1 MSEENKT
8 ETTETTKQTVN
19 FSQADYDRE
28 KHRARQLEGQ
38 LVDIKKQLEPY
49 QKLGDPLDL
58 KYRLSDYE
66 KLTSEENKKP
76 AKLDDKEFESI
87 LMKKVEEA
95 KKPLMSEFEKAQN
108 RASELEKR
116 LHSIEVVDRAVDK
129 TSKFFAPDTL
139 PVVKELYFNKYIKK
153 DDDGSFYVVGEDGQI
168 RHKGSQRLTIE
179 DFAEEVL
186 TKHPSFRASSP
197 SNNTRP
203 SGVNSNSAIGT
214 GLEAKLSGVSD
225 KQARV
230 QLIREHKFP
239 QFKK

>member
-1 MSEENKT
+1 MTEENKT
-8 ETTETTKQTVN
+8 ETTETSKQTVN

-28 KHRARQLEGQ
+28 KHRARQLEGK
-38 LVDIKKQLEPY
+38 LTDIEKQLESY
-49 QKLGDPLDL
+49 KKLGDPQDL
-58 KYRLSDYE
+58 KYKLSDYE
-66 KLTSEENKKP
+66 KLSNDDNKKP
-76 AKLDDKEFESI
+76 TKLDDKEFESI

-95 KKPLMSEFEKAQN
+95 KKPLLTEFEKAQA

-116 LHSIEVVDRAVDK
+116 LHSIEVVDRAVDR

-153 DDDGSFYVVGEDGQI
+153 DDDGSFYVIGDDGQI
-168 RHKGSQRLTIE
+168 RHKGSDRLSIE

-186 TKHPSFRASSP
+186 TKHPSFRASTP

-203 SGVNSNSAIGT
+203 NGVNSNSAMGN
-214 GLEAKLSGVSD
+214 GLEAKLSGTSD
-225 KQARV
+225 KSERIQIMR
-230 QLIREHKFP
+230 QHKFP